1 MTRRKARTTEI
12 QSTCWADTGCT
23 ISVISAKLADAH
35 QLCVENNNNRFA
47 LQAANKT
54 TMNVVG
60 TVELKATTV
69 QEPNTAMCYC
79 LVSDDLIDDM
89 LVSSSDLVSLRR
101 LHEGF
106 PNVRVNRIQEVAAR
120 AVEVD
125 VAQELLQEF
134 QDVFSDELDPT
145 PMQTGKPCL
154 LYTSPS
160 PRDS

>member
-1 MTRRKARTTEI
+1 MRAV
-12 QSTCWADTGCT
+12 ADTGCT

-35 QLCVENNNNRFA
+35 QLCVEQNNNRFA

-54 TMNVVG
+54 MMNVVG

-69 QEPNTAMCYC
+69 QEPTSAVCYC
-79 LVSDDLIDDM
+79 LVSNDLVDDM

-106 PNVRVNRIQEVAAR
+106 PNVRVN
-120 AVEVD
+120 
-125 VAQELLQEF
+125 
-134 QDVFSDELDPT
+134 S
-145 PMQTGKPCL
+145 CL

-160 PRDS
+160 PRDLSTSRMPSSA